1 MSTFSTLFE
10 THWENTR
17 YLRAARAVQRGGPWP
32 GPPRPPDAIVTFSV
46 LQLAGM
52 GERKYDTNAERQAAY
67 RERRHK
73 REYDERRARA
83 KDYAATLGDALGW
96 DEERVEEALVRVA
109 SHEDGLVAVE
119 LALQAFARTK
129 AAR

>member
-1 MSTFSTLFE
+1 
-10 THWENTR
+10 
-17 YLRAARAVQRGGPWP
+17 
-32 GPPRPPDAIVTFSV
+32 
-46 LQLAGM
+46 M

-73 REYDERRARA
+73 REYRRTPAARA

-119 LALQAFARTK
+119 LALQTFARMK
-129 AAR
+129 AARRGVPCRTWRRARTMSWCVGFGHEGARDPEMVAAEVAEINAEP